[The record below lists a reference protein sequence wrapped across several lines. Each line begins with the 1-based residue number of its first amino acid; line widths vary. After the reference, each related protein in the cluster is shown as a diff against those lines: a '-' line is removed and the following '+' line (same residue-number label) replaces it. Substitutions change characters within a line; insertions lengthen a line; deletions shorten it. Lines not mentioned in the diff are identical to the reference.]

1 MHVKILCVLNGEIAT
16 KEITSIL
23 KNGWFF
29 HFYSRRYFV
38 IRVSS
43 GRNEDA

>member
-23 KNGWFF
+23 KNDL
-29 HFYSRRYFV
+29 
-38 IRVSS
+38 SS
-43 GRNEDA
+43 FISTVEDICHKGEFR